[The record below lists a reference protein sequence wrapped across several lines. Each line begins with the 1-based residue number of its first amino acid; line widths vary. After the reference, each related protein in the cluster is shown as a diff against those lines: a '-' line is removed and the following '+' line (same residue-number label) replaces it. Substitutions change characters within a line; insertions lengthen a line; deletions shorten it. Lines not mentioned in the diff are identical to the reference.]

1 NAFYQRVGETL
12 LDSSAAPLFRFL
24 FGASLPRTFQCFT
37 VVDQALSR
45 IWAAVQQNVFHHH
58 LQLRLDLFIDFEHA
72 GIHNSHVHAGGN
84 GVIEKGG
91 MNGFA
96 NNIVAAKTE
105 RDVRDTAAHLGVWQV
120 GLDPAGRVDVVNRV
134 VVVLLHPGGD
144 GENVGIED
152 NVFGREP
159 DFIYQDFV
167 SAFANAD
174 LVFVI
179 CGLALFVEGHYDGS
193 GAVFQ
198 DGS

>member
-1 NAFYQRVGETL
+1 
-12 LDSSAAPLFRFL
+12 
-24 FGASLPRTFQCFT
+24 
-37 VVDQALSR
+37 
-45 IWAAVQQNVFHHH
+45 
-58 LQLRLDLFIDFEHA
+58 
-72 GIHNSHVHAGGN
+72 GGN

-198 DGS
+198 DGSGMLAKYLFAFFQRNRIDNALALQAFQACLDDLPLGGIDYDRNLRHLRF